1 MMASNIAVAQAFFEA
16 CETGQGAAGVAP
28 FIHADATFSAQA
40 GAIAEIATLADY
52 ADWMKGLLG
61 ILPDGAYELTAFA
74 EDAARE
80 TVVASAV
87 FTGTHT
93 AEGGPV
99 PATGQAAKSDY
110 VYVIKFADGKVSHMT
125 KIWND
130 MWALKQL
137 GWA

>member
-1 MMASNIAVAQAFFEA
+1 MSNIAVAQAFFEA

-52 ADWMKGLLG
+52 ADWMKGLLA

-99 PATGQAAKSDY
+99 PATGQTTKSDY
-110 VYVIKFADGKVSHMT
+110 VYVIKFTGGKVSHMT
-125 KIWND
+125 KVWND

>member
-1 MMASNIAVAQAFFEA
+1 MASNIDTAMAFFEA
-16 CETGQGAAGVAP
+16 CETGQGAAGIAP
-28 FIHADATFSAQA
+28 YSQAAATFSAQS
-40 GAIAEIATLADY
+40 GAIADIATLAGY

-61 ILPDGAYELTAFA
+61 ILPDGAYELTGFA
-74 EDAARE
+74 EDTARD

-99 PATGQAAKSDY
+99 PATGQAAQSDY
-110 VYVIKFADGKVSHMT
+110 VYVMKFTDGKVSHMT
-125 KIWND
+125 KVWND
-130 MWALKQL
+130 GWALKQL

>member
-1 MMASNIAVAQAFFEA
+1 MSNIAVAQAFFEA

-99 PATGQAAKSDY
+99 PATGATARSDY
-110 VYVIKFADGKVSHMT
+110 VYVIKFTGGKVSHMT
-125 KIWND
+125 KVWND

>member
-1 MMASNIAVAQAFFEA
+1 MVANIETARAFFEA
-16 CETGQGAAGVAP
+16 CETGKGWEGCANYC
-28 FIHADATFSAQA
+28 HADATFSAQSD
-40 GAIAEIATLADY
+40 AIANIVTLADY
-52 ADWMKGLLG
+52 TEWMKGLLG

-80 TVVASAV
+80 TIVASAI

-93 AEGGPV
+93 GDGGPV

-110 VYVIKFADGKVSHMT
+110 AYVIKLSDGKVSHMT

-130 MWALKQL
+130 GWALKQL

>member
-1 MMASNIAVAQAFFEA
+1 VTTNVDTARAFFEA
-16 CETGQGAAGVAP
+16 CETGKGWAACAP
-28 FIHADATFSAQA
+28 YCDADATFSAQS
-40 GAIAEIATLADY
+40 GAIADIATLADY
-52 ADWMKGLLG
+52 TEWMKGLLG

-74 EDAARE
+74 EDAPRE

-93 AEGGPV
+93 GDGGPV

-110 VYVIKFADGKVSHMT
+110 VYVIKLSQGKVSHMT
-125 KIWND
+125 KVWND
-130 MWALKQL
+130 NWALKQL

>member
-1 MMASNIAVAQAFFEA
+1 MTSNIDTATAFFEA
-16 CETGQGAAGVAP
+16 CETGKGAEGIAP
-28 FIHADATFSAQA
+28 YIHADATFSAQS
-40 GAIAEIATLADY
+40 GAIADIATLADY

-61 ILPDGAYELTAFA
+61 ILPDGAYELTGFA
-74 EDAARE
+74 EDAARG
-80 TVVASAV
+80 TVIASAV

-110 VYVIKFADGKVSHMT
+110 VYVISFKDGKVSHMT
-125 KIWND
+125 KVWND
-130 MWALKQL
+130 GWALKQL

>member
-1 MMASNIAVAQAFFEA
+1 MSNIAVAQAFFEA

-99 PATGQAAKSDY
+99 PATGQTTKSDY
-110 VYVIKFADGKVSHMT
+110 VYVIKFTGGKVSHMT
-125 KIWND
+125 KVWND

>member
-1 MMASNIAVAQAFFEA
+1 MASNIAVAQAFFEA

-52 ADWMKGLLG
+52 ADWMKGLLA
-61 ILPDGAYELTAFA
+61 ILPDGAYDLTAFA
-74 EDAARE
+74 EDAARQ

-99 PATGQAAKSDY
+99 TATGQAAQSDY
-110 VYVIKFADGKVSHMT
+110 VYVIKFSDGKVSHMT
-125 KIWND
+125 KVWND
-130 MWALKQL
+130 GWALKQL

>member
-1 MMASNIAVAQAFFEA
+1 MASNIDVARAFFEA

-28 FIHADATFSAQA
+28 FIHADATFSAQS
-40 GAIAEIATLADY
+40 GAIAEIASLADY

-74 EDAARE
+74 EDEPRQ

-99 PATGQAAKSDY
+99 PATGQTAQSDY
-110 VYVIKFADGKVSHMT
+110 VYVIRFSQGKVSHMT
-125 KIWND
+125 KVWND
-130 MWALKQL
+130 GWALKQL
-137 GWA
+137 GWT

>member
-1 MMASNIAVAQAFFEA
+1 MSNIAVAQAFFEA

-52 ADWMKGLLG
+52 ADWMKGLLA

-99 PATGQAAKSDY
+99 PATGQTTRSDY
-110 VYVIKFADGKVSHMT
+110 VYVIKFTGGKVSHMT
-125 KIWND
+125 KVWND

>member
-1 MMASNIAVAQAFFEA
+1 MTANTNAASAFFEA
-16 CETGQGAAGVAP
+16 CESGKGWTQCAQYCTP
-28 FIHADATFSAQA
+28 DATFSAQS
-40 GAIAEIATLADY
+40 GAIADIATLADY
-52 ADWMKGLLG
+52 TEWMKGLLG

-74 EDAARE
+74 EDVGRE
-80 TVVASAV
+80 TVVAAAV

-110 VYVIKFADGKVSHMT
+110 VYVIKLSNGKVSHMT

-130 MWALKQL
+130 GWALKQL

>member
-1 MMASNIAVAQAFFEA
+1 MSNIAVAQAFFEA

-99 PATGQAAKSDY
+99 PATGQTTRSDY
-110 VYVIKFADGKVSHMT
+110 VYVIKFTGGKVSHMT
-125 KIWND
+125 KVWND

>member
-1 MMASNIAVAQAFFEA
+1 MAGNIDTARAFFEA
-16 CETGQGAAGVAP
+16 CETGQGWAGCAPYAHDAAG
-28 FIHADATFSAQA
+28 FSAQS

-52 ADWMKGLLG
+52 AEWMKGLLG

-74 EDAARE
+74 EDVERS
-80 TVVASAV
+80 TVVAAAV

-99 PATGQAAKSDY
+99 PPTGQAAKSDY
-110 VYVIKFADGKVSHMT
+110 VYVLTFTDGKVSHMT
-125 KIWND
+125 KVWND
-130 MWALKQL
+130 GWALKQL

>member
-1 MMASNIAVAQAFFEA
+1 VAANIETARAFFEA
-16 CETGQGAAGVAP
+16 CETGKGWAGCAQYC
-28 FIHADATFSAQA
+28 HADATFSAQS
-40 GAIAEIATLADY
+40 GAIVNIVTLADY
-52 ADWMKGLLG
+52 TEWMKGLLG

-80 TVVASAV
+80 TIVASAI

-93 AEGGPV
+93 GDGGPV
-99 PATGQAAKSDY
+99 PPTGHAAKSDY
-110 VYVIKFADGKVSHMT
+110 AYVIKLSDGKVSHMT

-130 MWALKQL
+130 GWALKQL

>member
-1 MMASNIAVAQAFFEA
+1 MSNIAVAQAFFEA

-52 ADWMKGLLG
+52 ADWMKGLLA
-61 ILPDGAYELTAFA
+61 ILPDGAYELTSFA

-99 PATGQAAKSDY
+99 PATGQTTKSDY
-110 VYVIKFADGKVSHMT
+110 VYVIKFTGGKVSHMT
-125 KIWND
+125 KVWND